1 MAHFSCGRR
10 ERCTFPTSPW
20 PAAASTT
27 SPAPPTAQIHHLYRA
42 PVPSPQTERR
52 ASVTLV
58 NEGPRIGPGRA
69 PAAGG
74 PRRPPPARVCARRR
88 EAPRR
93 AAARGRAGGR
103 APGRPLACPPCRG
116 ASGGRHRERTQSR
129 HSHRVTGRTRLS
141 RRPLHSSFTIHTCES
156 KLTTPPVIA
165 DPSFIHMQLQI
176 IYWTHETDRALWYN
190 YTNYQRQLPLSS
202 DCSAL
207 LLSSIGVYAA

>member
-1 MAHFSCGRR
+1 MCPRVGVRVSASSGRGEFGPSALAPGTAPARLAHTEGRNQKSISRSRARPARKIGPRGVILAHFSCGRR

-58 NEGPRIGPGRA
+58 NEGPRKGPG
-69 PAAGG
+69 G
-74 PRRPPPARVCARRR
+74 RRPAPPTACQCARRR

-116 ASGGRHRERTQSR
+116 PSGGRHRA
-129 HSHRVTGRTRLS
+129 
-141 RRPLHSSFTIHTCES
+141 HTEQAQPQGDRGIRQGED
-156 KLTTPPVIA
+156 TPE
-165 DPSFIHMQLQI
+165 PSP
-176 IYWTHETDRALWYN
+176 T
-190 YTNYQRQLPLSS
+190 S
-202 DCSAL
+202 
-207 LLSSIGVYAA
+207 

>member
-1 MAHFSCGRR
+1 VCPRVGVRVSASSGRGEFGPSALAPGTAPARLAHTEGRNQKSISRSRARPARKIGPRGVILAHFSCGRR

-74 PRRPPPARVCARRR
+74 PRRPRLPVCTSPRGAAPGRRPGARRR
-88 EAPRR
+88 PGAG
-93 AAARGRAGGR
+93 AAARVSAVPGGQRGPPQRAHTEQAQPQGD
-103 APGRPLACPPCRG
+103 
-116 ASGGRHRERTQSR
+116 RED
-129 HSHRVTGRTRLS
+129 
-141 RRPLHSSFTIHTCES
+141 
-156 KLTTPPVIA
+156 TPE
-165 DPSFIHMQLQI
+165 PSP
-176 IYWTHETDRALWYN
+176 T
-190 YTNYQRQLPLSS
+190 S
-202 DCSAL
+202 
-207 LLSSIGVYAA
+207 